1 MLFFKVKE
9 NQISGILPFTD
20 KNYVLKGECNV
31 KKKKNDVR
39 ALLPKKQ
46 PFRAYMKGHYDLYLL
61 LLPALLYVAI
71 FMYVPMYGV
80 LMAFQDYSP
89 AKGILGSSFVGLKHF
104 EKFFST
110 YMAKQII
117 TNTVVLSAYSLI
129 VSFPFPVILALML
142 NYCMNKKFGKLVQTV
157 TYMPYFISVMVLVG
171 MMNIF
176 FSSNYGVVNMVLKA
190 LGREAYTFMSS
201 EASFR
206 HMYVWSGIWQ
216 GMGYSSVIYFA
227 ALAGIDPTL
236 YEAAEL
242 DGASK
247 LQRILYI
254 DLPSIMPT
262 VIIMLIMSAG
272 NLMSV
277 GFEKA
282 YLMQN
287 DRNSGVSEILSTYVY
302 KVGLIDARYSFSA
315 AINLFNSVIN
325 FVILITINKI
335 SGKLSE
341 TSLW

>member
-1 MLFFKVKE
+1 MK
-9 NQISGILPFTD
+9 S
-20 KNYVLKGECNV
+20 
-31 KKKKNDVR
+31 KKNSVK
-39 ALLPKKQ
+39 AALPKKQ
-46 PFRAYMKGHYDLYLL
+46 PFSSYMKGHYDLYLL
-61 LLPALLYVAI
+61 LLPAVVYVAV

-89 AKGILGSSFVGLKHF
+89 ARGILGSTFVGLKHF
-104 EKFFST
+104 DKFFST

-129 VSFPFPVILALML
+129 VSVPFPVMLALML
-142 NYCMNKKFGKLVQTV
+142 NYCVSKKFGKLVQTV

-190 LGREAYTFMSS
+190 LGMEAYTFMSS

>member
-1 MLFFKVKE
+1 
-9 NQISGILPFTD
+9 
-20 KNYVLKGECNV
+20 
-31 KKKKNDVR
+31 
-39 ALLPKKQ
+39 
-46 PFRAYMKGHYDLYLL
+46 
-61 LLPALLYVAI
+61 
-71 FMYVPMYGV
+71 MYGV

-89 AKGILGSSFVGLKHF
+89 VKGIIGSNFVGLKHF
-104 EKFFST
+104 KKFFST

-117 TNTVVLSAYSLI
+117 SNTVILSGYSLLA
-129 VSFPFPVILALML
+129 SFPFPVILALML
-142 NYCMNKKFGKLVQTV
+142 NYCVNRRFGKIVQTV
-157 TYMPYFISVMVLVG
+157 TYMLFHFCYGTVG

-176 FSSNYGVVNMVLKA
+176 FSTNYGVVNTVLQA
-190 LGREAYTFMSS
+190 LGIEPFSFMSS
-201 EASFR
+201 EKSFR

-227 ALAGIDPTL
+227 ALSGIDPTL

-247 LQRILYI
+247 LQRIRYI

-272 NLMSV
+272 NLMSI

-287 DRNSGVSEILSTYVY
+287 DRNSGVSEIIATYVY

-315 AINLFNSVIN
+315 AINLFNSAIN
-325 FVILITINKI
+325 FVILIVINKI
-335 SGKLSE
+335 SRKLSD

>member
-1 MLFFKVKE
+1 M
-9 NQISGILPFTD
+9 
-20 KNYVLKGECNV
+20 
-31 KKKKNDVR
+31 KKKKQGVP
-39 ALLPKKQ
+39 AAVKKQ
-46 PFRAYMKGHYDLYLL
+46 SFKAYMKGHYDLYLL
-61 LLPALLYVAI
+61 LLPAILYTAVFLYI
-71 FMYVPMYGV
+71 PMYGV

-89 AKGILGSSFVGLKHF
+89 VKGIMGSNFVGLKHF
-104 EKFFST
+104 KKFFST

-117 TNTVVLSAYSLI
+117 SNTVILSGYSLLA
-129 VSFPFPVILALML
+129 SFPFPVILALML
-142 NYCMNKKFGKLVQTV
+142 NYCVNRRFGKIVQTV

-176 FSSNYGVVNMVLKA
+176 FSTNYGVVNTVLQA
-190 LGREAYTFMSS
+190 LGIEPFSFMSS
-201 EASFR
+201 EKSFR

-227 ALAGIDPTL
+227 ALSGIDPTL

-247 LQRILYI
+247 LQRIRYI

-272 NLMSV
+272 NLMSI

-287 DRNSGVSEILSTYVY
+287 DRNSGVSEIIATYVY

-315 AINLFNSVIN
+315 AINLFNSAIN
-325 FVILITINKI
+325 FVILIVINKI
-335 SGKLSE
+335 SRKLSD

>member
-1 MLFFKVKE
+1 M
-9 NQISGILPFTD
+9 
-20 KNYVLKGECNV
+20 
-31 KKKKNDVR
+31 KKKKQGVP
-39 ALLPKKQ
+39 AAVKKQ
-46 PFRAYMKGHYDLYLL
+46 SFKAYMKGHYDLYLL
-61 LLPALLYVAI
+61 LLPAILYTAVFLYI
-71 FMYVPMYGV
+71 PMYGV

-89 AKGILGSSFVGLKHF
+89 VKGIIGSNFVGLKHF
-104 EKFFST
+104 KKFFST

-117 TNTVVLSAYSLI
+117 SNTVILSGYSLLA
-129 VSFPFPVILALML
+129 SFPFPVILALML
-142 NYCMNKKFGKLVQTV
+142 NYCVNRRFGKIVQTV

-176 FSSNYGVVNMVLKA
+176 FSTNYGVVNTVLQA
-190 LGREAYTFMSS
+190 LGIEPFSFMSG
-201 EASFR
+201 EKSFR

-227 ALAGIDPTL
+227 ALSGIDPTL

-247 LQRILYI
+247 LQRIRYI

-272 NLMSV
+272 NLMSI

-287 DRNSGVSEILSTYVY
+287 DRNSGVSEIIATYVY

-315 AINLFNSVIN
+315 AINLFNSAIN
-325 FVILITINKI
+325 FVILIVINKI
-335 SGKLSE
+335 SRKLSD

>member
-1 MLFFKVKE
+1 M
-9 NQISGILPFTD
+9 
-20 KNYVLKGECNV
+20 
-31 KKKKNDVR
+31 KKKKQGVP
-39 ALLPKKQ
+39 AAVKKQ
-46 PFRAYMKGHYDLYLL
+46 SFKAYMKGHYDLYLL
-61 LLPALLYVAI
+61 LLPAILYTAVFLYI
-71 FMYVPMYGV
+71 PMYGV

-89 AKGILGSSFVGLKHF
+89 VKGIIGSNFVGLRHF
-104 EKFFST
+104 KKFFST

-117 TNTVVLSAYSLI
+117 SNTVILSGYSLLA
-129 VSFPFPVILALML
+129 SFPFPVILALML
-142 NYCMNKKFGKLVQTV
+142 NYCVNRRFGKIVQTV

-176 FSSNYGVVNMVLKA
+176 FSTNYGVVNTVLQA
-190 LGREAYTFMSS
+190 LGIEPFSFMSS
-201 EASFR
+201 EKSFR

-227 ALAGIDPTL
+227 ALSGIDPTL

-247 LQRILYI
+247 LQRIRYI

-272 NLMSV
+272 NLMSI

-287 DRNSGVSEILSTYVY
+287 DRNSGVSEIIATYVY

-315 AINLFNSVIN
+315 AINLFNSAIN
-325 FVILITINKI
+325 FVILIVINKI
-335 SGKLSE
+335 SRKLSD

>member
-1 MLFFKVKE
+1 M
-9 NQISGILPFTD
+9 
-20 KNYVLKGECNV
+20 
-31 KKKKNDVR
+31 KKKKQGVP
-39 ALLPKKQ
+39 AAVKKQ
-46 PFRAYMKGHYDLYLL
+46 SFKAYMKGHYDLYLL
-61 LLPALLYVAI
+61 LLPAILYTAVFLYI
-71 FMYVPMYGV
+71 PMYGV

-89 AKGILGSSFVGLKHF
+89 VKGIIGSNFVGLKHF
-104 EKFFST
+104 KKFFST

-117 TNTVVLSAYSLI
+117 SNTVILSGYSLLA
-129 VSFPFPVILALML
+129 SFPFPVILALML
-142 NYCMNKKFGKLVQTV
+142 NYCVNRRFGKIVQTV
-157 TYMPYFISVMVLVG
+157 TYVPYFISVMVLVG

-176 FSSNYGVVNMVLKA
+176 FSTNYGVVNTVLQA
-190 LGREAYTFMSS
+190 VGIEPFSFMSS
-201 EASFR
+201 EKSFR

-227 ALAGIDPTL
+227 ALSGIDPTL

-247 LQRILYI
+247 LQRIRYI

-272 NLMSV
+272 NLMSI

-287 DRNSGVSEILSTYVY
+287 DRNSGVSEIIATYVY

-315 AINLFNSVIN
+315 AINLFNSAIN
-325 FVILITINKI
+325 FVILIVINKI
-335 SGKLSE
+335 SRKLSD

>member
-1 MLFFKVKE
+1 MKKQRGTNNPVKVK
-9 NQISGILPFTD
+9 
-20 KNYVLKGECNV
+20 
-31 KKKKNDVR
+31 
-39 ALLPKKQ
+39 KQ
-46 PFRAYMKGHYDLYLL
+46 SFKAYMRGHYDLYLL
-61 LLPALLYVAI
+61 LLPAVLFTAVFAYI
-71 FMYVPMYGV
+71 PMYGV

-89 AKGILGSSFVGLKHF
+89 SRGIWGSAFVGLKHF

-117 TNTVVLSAYSLI
+117 TNTVVLAGYSLV

-142 NYCMNKKFGKLVQTV
+142 NYCVNKRFGKLVQTV

-176 FSSNYGVVNMVLKA
+176 FSTNYGVMNEILKA
-190 LGREAYTFMSS
+190 IGREPYSFMSS

-216 GMGYSSVIYFA
+216 GTGYSSVIYFA
-227 ALAGIDPTL
+227 ALSGIDPTL

-247 LQRILYI
+247 LQKIRYI

-272 NLMSV
+272 SLMSV
-277 GFEKA
+277 GFDKA

-302 KVGLIDARYSFSA
+302 KGGLIDTRYSFSA
-315 AINLFNSVIN
+315 AINLFNSGIN
-325 FVILITINKI
+325 FVILLVVNKI
-335 SGKLSE
+335 SAKVGE

>member
-1 MLFFKVKE
+1 M
-9 NQISGILPFTD
+9 
-20 KNYVLKGECNV
+20 
-31 KKKKNDVR
+31 KKKKQGVP
-39 ALLPKKQ
+39 AAVKKQ
-46 PFRAYMKGHYDLYLL
+46 SFKAYMKGHYDLYLL
-61 LLPALLYVAI
+61 LLPAVLYTAVFLYI
-71 FMYVPMYGV
+71 PMYGV

-89 AKGILGSSFVGLKHF
+89 VKGIIGSNFVGLKHF
-104 EKFFST
+104 KKFFST

-117 TNTVVLSAYSLI
+117 SNTVILSGYSLLA
-129 VSFPFPVILALML
+129 SFPFPVILALML
-142 NYCMNKKFGKLVQTV
+142 NYCVNRRFGKIVQTV

-176 FSSNYGVVNMVLKA
+176 FSTNYGVVNTVLQA
-190 LGREAYTFMSS
+190 LGIEPFSFMSS
-201 EASFR
+201 EKSFR

-227 ALAGIDPTL
+227 ALSGIDPTL

-247 LQRILYI
+247 LQRIRYI

-272 NLMSV
+272 NLMSI

-287 DRNSGVSEILSTYVY
+287 DRNSGVSEIIATYVY

-315 AINLFNSVIN
+315 AINLFNSAIN
-325 FVILITINKI
+325 FVILIVINKI
-335 SGKLSE
+335 SRKLSD

>member
-1 MLFFKVKE
+1 M
-9 NQISGILPFTD
+9 
-20 KNYVLKGECNV
+20 
-31 KKKKNDVR
+31 KKRKKHSAFPASR
-39 ALLPKKQ
+39 Q
-46 PFRAYMKGHYDLYLL
+46 SWGAYLKGHYDLYLL
-61 LLPALLYVAI
+61 LLPAVLYTVI
-71 FMYVPMYGV
+71 FLYIPMYGV
-80 LMAFQDYSP
+80 LMAFEDYSP
-89 AKGILGSSFVGLKHF
+89 VKGVLGSTFVGLKHF
-104 EKFFST
+104 DKFFST

-117 TNTVVLSAYSLI
+117 TNTIVLSGYSLLA
-129 VSFPFPVILALML
+129 SFPFPVILALML
-142 NYCMNKKFGKLVQTV
+142 NYCISKRFGKVVQTV

-176 FSSNYGVVNMVLKA
+176 FSTNYGVVNEVLKA
-190 LGREAYTFMSS
+190 LGMEPYSFMSG

-206 HMYVWSGIWQ
+206 HMYVWSGVWQ

-227 ALAGIDPTL
+227 ALSGIDPTL

-247 LQRILYI
+247 LQRIRYI

-272 NLMSV
+272 NLMSI

-287 DRNSGVSEILSTYVY
+287 DRNSGVSEIIATYVY

-315 AINLFNSVIN
+315 AVNLFNSVIN
-325 FVILITINKI
+325 FVILIVINRISRKI
-335 SGKLSE
+335 SE

>member
-1 MLFFKVKE
+1 MKKQKVK
-9 NQISGILPFTD
+9 
-20 KNYVLKGECNV
+20 
-31 KKKKNDVR
+31 
-39 ALLPKKQ
+39 KQ
-46 PFRAYMKGHYDLYLL
+46 SFKAYMKGHYDLYLL
-61 LLPALLYVAI
+61 LLPAVLFTAI
-71 FMYVPMYGV
+71 FAYIPMYGV

-89 AKGILGSSFVGLKHF
+89 ARGIWGSAFVGLKHF

-117 TNTVVLSAYSLI
+117 TNTVVLAAYSLV
-129 VSFPFPVILALML
+129 VSFPFPIILALML
-142 NYCMNKKFGKLVQTV
+142 NYCVNKRFGKMVQTV

-176 FSSNYGVVNMVLKA
+176 FSTNYGVVNEVLKA
-190 LGREAYTFMSS
+190 LGREPYSFMSS

-216 GMGYSSVIYFA
+216 GTGYSSVIYFA
-227 ALAGIDPTL
+227 ALSGIDPTL

-247 LQRILYI
+247 LQKIRYI

-272 NLMSV
+272 SLMSV
-277 GFEKA
+277 GFDKA

-302 KVGLIDARYSFSA
+302 KVGLIDTRYSFSA
-315 AINLFNSVIN
+315 AINLFNSGIN
-325 FVILITINKI
+325 FVILLVVNKI
-335 SGKLSE
+335 FAKVGE

>member
-1 MLFFKVKE
+1 M
-9 NQISGILPFTD
+9 
-20 KNYVLKGECNV
+20 
-31 KKKKNDVR
+31 KKKKQGVP
-39 ALLPKKQ
+39 AAVKKQ
-46 PFRAYMKGHYDLYLL
+46 SFKAYMKGHYDLYLL
-61 LLPALLYVAI
+61 LLPAILYTAVFLYI
-71 FMYVPMYGV
+71 PMYGV

-89 AKGILGSSFVGLKHF
+89 VKGIIGSNFVGLKHF
-104 EKFFST
+104 KKFFST

-117 TNTVVLSAYSLI
+117 SNTVILSGYSLLA
-129 VSFPFPVILALML
+129 SFPFPVILALML
-142 NYCMNKKFGKLVQTV
+142 NYCVNRRFGKIVQTV

-176 FSSNYGVVNMVLKA
+176 FSTNYGVVNTVLQA
-190 LGREAYTFMSS
+190 LGIEPFSFMSS
-201 EASFR
+201 EKSFR

-227 ALAGIDPTL
+227 ALSGIDPTL

-247 LQRILYI
+247 LQRIRYI

-272 NLMSV
+272 NLMSI

-287 DRNSGVSEILSTYVY
+287 DRNSGVSEIIATYVY

-315 AINLFNSVIN
+315 AINLFTSAIN
-325 FVILITINKI
+325 FVILIVINKI
-335 SGKLSE
+335 SRKLSD

>member
-1 MLFFKVKE
+1 M
-9 NQISGILPFTD
+9 
-20 KNYVLKGECNV
+20 
-31 KKKKNDVR
+31 KKKKQGVP
-39 ALLPKKQ
+39 AAVKKQ
-46 PFRAYMKGHYDLYLL
+46 SFKAYMKGHYDLYLL
-61 LLPALLYVAI
+61 LLPAILYTAVFLYI
-71 FMYVPMYGV
+71 PMYGV

-89 AKGILGSSFVGLKHF
+89 VKGIIGSNFVGLKHF
-104 EKFFST
+104 KKFFST

-117 TNTVVLSAYSLI
+117 SNTVILSGYSLLA
-129 VSFPFPVILALML
+129 SFPFPVILALML
-142 NYCMNKKFGKLVQTV
+142 NYCVNRRFGKIVQTV

-176 FSSNYGVVNMVLKA
+176 FSTNYGVVNTVLQA
-190 LGREAYTFMSS
+190 LGIEPFSFMSS
-201 EASFR
+201 EKSFR

-227 ALAGIDPTL
+227 ALSGIDPTL

-247 LQRILYI
+247 LQRIRYI

-272 NLMSV
+272 NLMSI

-287 DRNSGVSEILSTYVY
+287 DRNSGVSEIIATYVY

-315 AINLFNSVIN
+315 AINLFNSAHAR
-325 FVILITINKI
+325 
-335 SGKLSE
+335 
-341 TSLW
+341 

>member
-1 MLFFKVKE
+1 M
-9 NQISGILPFTD
+9 
-20 KNYVLKGECNV
+20 
-31 KKKKNDVR
+31 KKKKQGGPAAV
-39 ALLPKKQ
+39 KKQ
-46 PFRAYMKGHYDLYLL
+46 SFKAYMKGHYDLYLL
-61 LLPALLYVAI
+61 LLPAILYTAVFLYI
-71 FMYVPMYGV
+71 PMYGV

-89 AKGILGSSFVGLKHF
+89 VKGIIGSNFVGLKHF
-104 EKFFST
+104 KKFFST

-117 TNTVVLSAYSLI
+117 SNTVILSGYSLLA
-129 VSFPFPVILALML
+129 SFPFPVILALML
-142 NYCMNKKFGKLVQTV
+142 NYCVNRRFGKIVQTV

-176 FSSNYGVVNMVLKA
+176 FSTNYGVVNTVLQA
-190 LGREAYTFMSS
+190 LGIEPFSFMSS
-201 EASFR
+201 EKSFR

-227 ALAGIDPTL
+227 ALSGIDPTL

-247 LQRILYI
+247 LQRIRYI

-272 NLMSV
+272 NLMSI

-287 DRNSGVSEILSTYVY
+287 DRNSGVSEIIATYVY

-315 AINLFNSVIN
+315 AINLFNSAIN
-325 FVILITINKI
+325 FVILIVINKI
-335 SGKLSE
+335 SRKLSD

>member
-1 MLFFKVKE
+1 M
-9 NQISGILPFTD
+9 
-20 KNYVLKGECNV
+20 
-31 KKKKNDVR
+31 KKKKQGVP
-39 ALLPKKQ
+39 AAVKKQ
-46 PFRAYMKGHYDLYLL
+46 SFKAYMRGHYDLYLL
-61 LLPALLYVAI
+61 LLPAILYTAVFLYI
-71 FMYVPMYGV
+71 PMYGV

-89 AKGILGSSFVGLKHF
+89 VKGIIGSNFVGLKHF
-104 EKFFST
+104 KKFFST

-117 TNTVVLSAYSLI
+117 SNTVILSGYSLLA
-129 VSFPFPVILALML
+129 SFPFPVILALML
-142 NYCMNKKFGKLVQTV
+142 NYCVNRRFGKIVQTV

-176 FSSNYGVVNMVLKA
+176 FSTNYGVVNTVLQA
-190 LGREAYTFMSS
+190 LGIEPFSFMSS
-201 EASFR
+201 EKSFR

-227 ALAGIDPTL
+227 ALSGIDPTL

-247 LQRILYI
+247 LQRIRYI

-272 NLMSV
+272 NLMSI

-287 DRNSGVSEILSTYVY
+287 DRNSGVSEIIATYVY

-315 AINLFNSVIN
+315 AINLFNSAIN
-325 FVILITINKI
+325 FVILIVINKI
-335 SGKLSE
+335 SRKLSD

>member
-242 DGASK
+242 DGAS
-247 LQRILYI
+247 
-254 DLPSIMPT
+254 
-262 VIIMLIMSAG
+262 
-272 NLMSV
+272 
-277 GFEKA
+277 GF
-282 YLMQN
+282 
-287 DRNSGVSEILSTYVY
+287 S
-302 KVGLIDARYSFSA
+302 
-315 AINLFNSVIN
+315 
-325 FVILITINKI
+325 ILICQVLCRRL
-335 SGKLSE
+335 LSC
-341 TSLW
+341 

>member
-1 MLFFKVKE
+1 MEKGDGAVKKQKEKRNPVKVKR
-9 NQISGILPFTD
+9 QSF
-20 KNYVLKGECNV
+20 K
-31 KKKKNDVR
+31 
-39 ALLPKKQ
+39 
-46 PFRAYMKGHYDLYLL
+46 AYMRGHYDLYLL
-61 LLPALLYVAI
+61 LLPAVLFTAVFAYI
-71 FMYVPMYGV
+71 PMYGV

-89 AKGILGSSFVGLKHF
+89 ARGIWGSTFVGLKHF
-104 EKFFST
+104 QKFFST

-117 TNTVVLSAYSLI
+117 TNTIALAGYSLV
-129 VSFPFPVILALML
+129 VSFPFPVILALLL
-142 NYCMNKKFGKLVQTV
+142 NYCVNKRFGKLVQTV

-176 FSSNYGVVNMVLKA
+176 FSTNYGVVNAVLKA
-190 LGREAYTFMSS
+190 LGGEPYSFMSS

-216 GMGYSSVIYFA
+216 GTGYSSVIYFA
-227 ALAGIDPTL
+227 ALSGINPTL

-247 LQRILYI
+247 LQKIRYI
-254 DLPSIMPT
+254 DLPSIAPT

-272 NLMSV
+272 SLMSV
-277 GFEKA
+277 GFDKA

-302 KVGLIDARYSFSA
+302 KVGLIDTRYSFSA
-315 AINLFNSVIN
+315 AINLFNSGIN
-325 FVILITINKI
+325 FVILLVVNKI
-335 SGKLSE
+335 SAKLGE

>member
-1 MLFFKVKE
+1 M
-9 NQISGILPFTD
+9 
-20 KNYVLKGECNV
+20 
-31 KKKKNDVR
+31 KKKKQGVP
-39 ALLPKKQ
+39 AAEKKQ
-46 PFRAYMKGHYDLYLL
+46 SFKAYMKGHYDLYLL
-61 LLPALLYVAI
+61 LLPAILYTAVFLYI
-71 FMYVPMYGV
+71 PMYGV

-89 AKGILGSSFVGLKHF
+89 VKGIIGSNFVGLKHF
-104 EKFFST
+104 KKFFST

-117 TNTVVLSAYSLI
+117 SNTVILSGYSLLA
-129 VSFPFPVILALML
+129 SFPFPVILALML
-142 NYCMNKKFGKLVQTV
+142 NYCVNRRFGKIVQTV

-176 FSSNYGVVNMVLKA
+176 FSTNYGVVNTVLQA
-190 LGREAYTFMSS
+190 LGIEPFSFMSS
-201 EASFR
+201 EKSFR

-227 ALAGIDPTL
+227 ALSGIDPTL

-247 LQRILYI
+247 LQRIRYI

-272 NLMSV
+272 NLMSI

-287 DRNSGVSEILSTYVY
+287 DRNSGVSEIIATYVY

-315 AINLFNSVIN
+315 AINLFNSAIN
-325 FVILITINKI
+325 FVILIVINKI
-335 SGKLSE
+335 SRKLSD

>member
-1 MLFFKVKE
+1 M
-9 NQISGILPFTD
+9 
-20 KNYVLKGECNV
+20 
-31 KKKKNDVR
+31 KKKKQGVP
-39 ALLPKKQ
+39 AAVKKQ
-46 PFRAYMKGHYDLYLL
+46 SFKAYMKGHYDLYLL
-61 LLPALLYVAI
+61 LLPAILYTAVFLYI
-71 FMYVPMYGV
+71 PMYGV

-89 AKGILGSSFVGLKHF
+89 VKGIIGSNFVGLKHF
-104 EKFFST
+104 KKFFST

-117 TNTVVLSAYSLI
+117 SNTVILSGYSLLA
-129 VSFPFPVILALML
+129 SFPFPVILALML
-142 NYCMNKKFGKLVQTV
+142 TYCVNRRFGKIVQTV

-176 FSSNYGVVNMVLKA
+176 FSTNYGVVNTVLQA
-190 LGREAYTFMSS
+190 LGIEPFSFMSS
-201 EASFR
+201 EKSFR

-227 ALAGIDPTL
+227 ALSGIDPTL

-247 LQRILYI
+247 LQRIRYI

-272 NLMSV
+272 NLMSI

-287 DRNSGVSEILSTYVY
+287 DRNSGVSEIIATYVY

-315 AINLFNSVIN
+315 AINLFNSAIN
-325 FVILITINKI
+325 FVILIVINKI
-335 SGKLSE
+335 SRKLSD

>member
-1 MLFFKVKE
+1 M
-9 NQISGILPFTD
+9 
-20 KNYVLKGECNV
+20 
-31 KKKKNDVR
+31 KKKKQGVP
-39 ALLPKKQ
+39 AAVKKQ
-46 PFRAYMKGHYDLYLL
+46 SFKAYMKGHYDLYLL
-61 LLPALLYVAI
+61 LLPAILYTAVFLYI
-71 FMYVPMYGV
+71 PMYGV

-89 AKGILGSSFVGLKHF
+89 VKGIIGSNFVGLKHF
-104 EKFFST
+104 KKCFST

-117 TNTVVLSAYSLI
+117 SNTVILSGYSLLA
-129 VSFPFPVILALML
+129 SFPFPVILALML
-142 NYCMNKKFGKLVQTV
+142 NYCVNRRFGKIVQTV

-176 FSSNYGVVNMVLKA
+176 FSTNYGVVNTVLQA
-190 LGREAYTFMSS
+190 LGIEPFSFMSS
-201 EASFR
+201 EKSFR

-227 ALAGIDPTL
+227 ALSGIDPTL

-247 LQRILYI
+247 LQRIRYI

-272 NLMSV
+272 NLMSI

-287 DRNSGVSEILSTYVY
+287 DRNSGVSEIIATYVY

-315 AINLFNSVIN
+315 AINLFNSAIN
-325 FVILITINKI
+325 FVILIVINKI
-335 SGKLSE
+335 SRKLSD

>member
-1 MLFFKVKE
+1 M
-9 NQISGILPFTD
+9 NGI
-20 KNYVLKGECNV
+20 
-31 KKKKNDVR
+31 
-39 ALLPKKQ
+39 
-46 PFRAYMKGHYDLYLL
+46 
-61 LLPALLYVAI
+61 I
-71 FMYVPMYGV
+71 
-80 LMAFQDYSP
+80 
-89 AKGILGSSFVGLKHF
+89 GSNFVGLKHF
-104 EKFFST
+104 KKFFST

-117 TNTVVLSAYSLI
+117 SNTVILSGYSLLA
-129 VSFPFPVILALML
+129 SFPFPVILALML
-142 NYCMNKKFGKLVQTV
+142 NYCVNRRFGKIVQTV

-176 FSSNYGVVNMVLKA
+176 FSTNYGVVNTVLQA
-190 LGREAYTFMSS
+190 LGIEPFSFMSS
-201 EASFR
+201 EKSFR

-227 ALAGIDPTL
+227 ALSGIDPTL

-242 DGASK
+242 DVASK
-247 LQRILYI
+247 LQRIRYI

-272 NLMSV
+272 NLMSI

-287 DRNSGVSEILSTYVY
+287 DRNSGVSEIIATYVY

-315 AINLFNSVIN
+315 AINLFNSAIN
-325 FVILITINKI
+325 FVILIVINKI
-335 SGKLSE
+335 SRKLSD